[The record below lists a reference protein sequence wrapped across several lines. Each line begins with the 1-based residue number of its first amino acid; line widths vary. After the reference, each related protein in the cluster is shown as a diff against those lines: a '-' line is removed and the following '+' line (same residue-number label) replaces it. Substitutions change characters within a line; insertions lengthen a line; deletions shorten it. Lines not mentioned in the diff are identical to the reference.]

1 MFPSIHLPSGS
12 ISSMLLPS
20 SHDAGTWHWLFS
32 SLPPLPRYRELS
44 LPRPAFQTHF
54 LFPKVNIFSFQDPTS
69 PPCVDPQTSDSFSSF
84 SALGAAHH
92 SCFSFIAKS
101 SLLSWRPR
109 NHTVFNHTVAVI
121 NTGVP
126 RPLLF
131 YLHYSPTFITGVLL
145 PRTKIQ
151 TIISQCT
158 GLSLSS
164 HLISFISSDSWPCA
178 FAFSLC
184 SSVKCPLFFKALLK
198 IQLSNQHSSFLIT
211 GNLT

>member
-1 MFPSIHLPSGS
+1 MLELGTGFLALFPLYLDIGSSHYQDLHFKHTSCSQKWTYFPSKI
-12 ISSMLLPS
+12 
-20 SHDAGTWHWLFS
+20 
-32 SLPPLPRYRELS
+32 PPLHLVLTHKPLTLFPPFLPLVQHITHAFLS
-44 LPRPAFQTHF
+44 LPSPHF
-54 LFPKVNIFSFQDPTS
+54 H
-69 PPCVDPQTSDSFSSF
+69 
-84 SALGAAHH
+84 LGDQEFTQYLITAEVT
-92 SCFSFIAKS
+92 
-101 SLLSWRPR
+101 
-109 NHTVFNHTVAVI
+109 NTAVL
-121 NTGVP
+121 
-126 RPLLF
+126 RPLIF

-184 SSVKCPLFFKALLK
+184 SSVKYPLFFKAVLK